1 MAIDIDD
8 IVGAGGELEPKVLIE
23 AYKRGVFP
31 WPMDGLEV
39 IPWFCPRMRAIMDF
53 KLVHVPRSLRRT
65 LRQTAF
71 TCTVDT
77 QFDQVIELCGE
88 VPRPGQDGT
97 WITPEL
103 LSAYK
108 ELHQMG
114 YAHSVEVWSELHDEP
129 GEKRLV
135 GGIYGVCVEGVF
147 SAESMF
153 HLEPNASKIALFH
166 LISVL
171 EKGGLDWMDIQVM
184 TPHMKALGAINI
196 PRRKFL
202 DKLVRTQEKHLK
214 PF

>member
-1 MAIDIDD
+1 MTIDIDD
-8 IVGAGGELEPKVLIE
+8 IVGAGGKLEPNVLIQ
-23 AYKRGVFP
+23 AYRQGVFP
-31 WPMDGLEV
+31 WPMDGLAV
-39 IPWFCPRMRAIMDF
+39 IPWFCPRERAILDF
-53 KLVHVPRSLRRT
+53 QLMHIPRSLRRT
-65 LRQTAF
+65 LRQTTF

-77 QFDQVIELCGE
+77 QFDRVIELCGE

-103 LSAYK
+103 LAAYK
-108 ELHQMG
+108 ELHRLG
-114 YAHSVEVWSELHDEP
+114 YAHSVEVWNSEQQM
-129 GEKRLV
+129 V

-171 EKGGLDWMDIQVM
+171 QKGGGEWMDIQVM

-196 PRRKFL
+196 PRRRFL
-202 DKLVRTQEKHLK
+202 NKLARTQAKQLK